1 MLHGTIRFTGK
12 PNLRFIIIDGETD
25 LSIKVICYLKR
36 FLEQGFVT
44 PTYNSNG
51 AIIHV
56 TPSTKRIAEAFN
68 ELVPRTRSNT

>member
-44 PTYNSNG
+44 LLTT
-51 AIIHV
+51 AMV
-56 TPSTKRIAEAFN
+56 
-68 ELVPRTRSNT
+68 RSSM